1 MNDDRV
7 TVDVE
12 KTDKRWRVSVQGVAL
27 IVSLVAA
34 IGAIVANCW
43 RT

>member
-1 MNDDRV
+1 MNEDRIS
-7 TVDVE
+7 VDVE
-12 KTDKRWRVSVQGVAL
+12 KVGRRWHVSVQGVAL

-43 RT
+43 RM